1 MLWQKIEMEEN
12 IKVWN
17 DAKRIV
23 VKVGSS
29 LVTNEG
35 HGVDEAAIA
44 RWTAQIAKLQE
55 MGKQIVWVSSGA
67 VAEGMARLGW
77 TKRPKKMHELQAA
90 AAVGQMGIVEAY
102 EKKFEAYGIKTAQLL
117 LTHADLADRERY
129 LNARQ
134 TLKTLLDLNVVPIIN
149 ENDTVVTNEIKVG
162 DNDTLGALV
171 TNLIDADVLVI
182 LTDQIGL
189 FTADPRSNPDAKL
202 VEVGEAGNPVY
213 EEMAGGA
220 GSSIGKGG
228 MQTKV
233 LAAKRAAR
241 SGASTVIASGR
252 IDNVLVRLAEGEA
265 IGTLLKTDRKPMSA
279 RGQWMADHLQLKGTL
294 VIDDGAADA
303 VRKGKSLLPVGVK
316 DVRGD
321 FLRGEIIQ
329 AIDLNGNEV
338 CRGLINY
345 GSDDTRRIMGLHS
358 DEVLEEL
365 GYLEQRELIHQDNMV
380 VSPVSKN

>member
-1 MLWQKIEMEEN
+1 MEEN
-12 IKVWN
+12 LKIWN

-35 HGVDEAAIA
+35 HGVDTEAIA

-55 MGKQIVWVSSGA
+55 MGKQVVWVSSGA

-102 EKKFEAYGIKTAQLL
+102 EKSFERYDIRTAQIL

-134 TLKTLLDLNVVPIIN
+134 TLTTLLDLKVVPIIN

-189 FTADPRSNPDAKL
+189 FTADPRSNPEAKL
-202 VEVGEAGNPVY
+202 VESAKPEIRSMKQWPEAP
-213 EEMAGGA
+213 A
-220 GSSIGKGG
+220 
-228 MQTKV
+228 
-233 LAAKRAAR
+233 LP
-241 SGASTVIASGR
+241 
-252 IDNVLVRLAEGEA
+252 LVR
-265 IGTLLKTDRKPMSA
+265 
-279 RGQWMADHLQLKGTL
+279 
-294 VIDDGAADA
+294 
-303 VRKGKSLLPVGVK
+303 
-316 DVRGD
+316 
-321 FLRGEIIQ
+321 
-329 AIDLNGNEV
+329 EV
-338 CRGLINY
+338 CRQKCLPLNAQLAAEPQLLLPA
-345 GSDDTRRIMGLHS
+345 DAFLMF
-358 DEVLEEL
+358 
-365 GYLEQRELIHQDNMV
+365 
-380 VSPVSKN
+380 

>member
-1 MLWQKIEMEEN
+1 MEEN
-12 IKVWN
+12 LKVWK

-35 HGVDEAAIA
+35 HGVDRQAIA
-44 RWTAQIAKLQE
+44 RWTDEIVKLQKL
-55 MGKQIVWVSSGA
+55 GKQVILVSSGA
-67 VAEGMARLGW
+67 IAEGMARLGW
-77 TKRPKKMHELQAA
+77 AKRPKKLSELQAA
-90 AAVGQMGIVEAY
+90 AAVGQMGIVQAY
-102 EKKFEAYGIKTAQLL
+102 EQSFKNHDILTAQIL

-134 TLKTLLDLNVVPIIN
+134 TLSKLLELGVVPIIN
-149 ENDTVVTNEIKVG
+149 ENDTVVTDEIKVG

-171 TNLIDADVLVI
+171 TNLVDGDVLVI
-182 LTDQIGL
+182 LTDQMGL

-202 VEVGEAGNPVY
+202 VQVGKADDPQY
-213 EEMAGGA
+213 ASMAGGA

-233 LAAKRAAR
+233 LAAQRAAQ

-252 IDNVLVRLAEGEA
+252 MENVLSRLAEGEA
-265 IGTLLKTDRKPMSA
+265 IGTLLVAEQKHLKA
-279 RGQWMADHLQLKGTL
+279 RSQWMVDHLQLKGKI
-294 VIDDGAADA
+294 VIDDGAASA
-303 VRKGKSLLPVGVK
+303 VRNGKSLLPVGVK
-316 DVRGD
+316 AVIGE
-321 FLRGEIIQ
+321 FLRGEVVQVVDREGDEI
-329 AIDLNGNEV
+329 

-345 GSDDTRRIMGLHS
+345 GSDDARRIMGLHS
-358 DEVLEEL
+358 DEVVDEL

-380 VSPVSKN
+380 VTAKE